1 MGKAVI
7 YMNKIITISR
17 EFGSGGREFGCR
29 LAENLGIK
37 YYDKEIISKIA
48 AKADLSEGYVRE
60 VVEKRPMPL
69 FPMTIGATFAAVGV
83 YYPLMV
89 EESVYTAQ
97 TEVLQEL
104 AEQSDCVIVGRCA
117 DYILRSYNPFKI
129 FVYADMPSRIK
140 RCMERST
147 PEERLTE
154 KEMKKKINNVDESR
168 AKYYDFYTG
177 QKWGAR
183 QNYNVCINTTGMDIG
198 TLAEAYSHM
207 LK

>member
-1 MGKAVI
+1 MLQTPDFTAKSGVLFLFLAGFLTYLLKYIARKGVI

-48 AKADLSEGYVRE
+48 NKADLSEGYVKE

-117 DYILRSYNPFKI
+117 DYILRDYKPF
-129 FVYADMPSRIK
+129 
-140 RCMERST
+140 
-147 PEERLTE
+147 
-154 KEMKKKINNVDESR
+154 
-168 AKYYDFYTG
+168 
-177 QKWGAR
+177 
-183 QNYNVCINTTGMDIG
+183 
-198 TLAEAYSHM
+198 
-207 LK
+207 

>member
-1 MGKAVI
+1 
-7 YMNKIITISR
+7 MNKIITISR

-48 AKADLSEGYVRE
+48 SKADLSEGYVKE

-117 DYILRSYNPFKI
+117 DYICGIIIHIRFSSMQICLPGLPD
-129 FVYADMPSRIK
+129 VW
-140 RCMERST
+140 
-147 PEERLTE
+147 
-154 KEMKKKINNVDESR
+154 KELPRRKS
-168 AKYYDFYTG
+168 
-177 QKWGAR
+177 
-183 QNYNVCINTTGMDIG
+183 
-198 TLAEAYSHM
+198 
-207 LK
+207 

>member
-1 MGKAVI
+1 MHR
-7 YMNKIITISR
+7 IITISR
-17 EFGSGGREFGCR
+17 EFGSGGREFGR
-29 LAENLGIK
+29 HLADTLNIK

-48 AKADLSEGYVRE
+48 EKADLSESYVKD

-97 TEVLQEL
+97 TEVLREL

-117 DYILRSYNPFKI
+117 DYILRSYDPFKI
-129 FVYADMPSRIK
+129 FIYADMDSRIK
-140 RCMERST
+140 RCMERSA
-147 PEERLTE
+147 PEEQFTE

-183 QNYNVCINTTGMDIG
+183 QNYNVCINTTGMNVQE
-198 TLAEAYSHM
+198 LAEAYATM

>member
-1 MGKAVI
+1 MH
-7 YMNKIITISR
+7 KIITISR
-17 EFGSGGREFGCR
+17 EFGSGGREFGR
-29 LAENLGIK
+29 HLADTLNIK

-48 AKADLSEGYVRE
+48 EKADLSESYVKD

-97 TEVLQEL
+97 TEVLREL

-117 DYILRSYNPFKI
+117 DYILRSYDPFKI
-129 FVYADMPSRIK
+129 FIYADMDSRIK
-140 RCMERST
+140 RCMERSA
-147 PEERLTE
+147 PEEHFTE

-183 QNYNVCINTTGMDIG
+183 QNYNVCINTTGMNVKE
-198 TLAEAYSHM
+198 LAEAYATM